1 MKQII
6 QKLWIFV
13 VMLCVSL
20 SVSAYD
26 FEVDGL
32 YYELSSLSNR
42 TCKLTSGKST
52 YSGSLIIPESV
63 NYDGLVFSVTEI
75 DAKAFNSNITEL
87 SIPASIIT
95 IPNGS
100 IRRCKL
106 TKLTFQDGKNP
117 LWNEDYVEKAGSTY
131 GPTYGQPLQY
141 LYIGRT
147 LTGYGSF
154 SHSSSLTEIIIGPCV
169 TKMPSFHGSN
179 KLESVYIPDNVI
191 SLEGGSLEVCLGLKT
206 VYIGNGVS
214 KIPNWFFN
222 GCTALEN
229 VYIGNNVS
237 EIGGAVFR
245 NCKKLTNLF
254 IFSDKLTTIA
264 DNTSDGINDCLP
276 KSISKIYVPSPSR
289 YDNLLN
295 GYYREN
301 LISLNNPSTEYSGK
315 LPDFSYKNNVTGAN
329 ISFSSLGLSCSVG
342 SYNLPI
348 NVIFTFNNG
357 WSTTSEVATS
367 YTINLAPLTVIANDA
382 SRKYG
387 MTNPEF
393 SFSFFGFKNG
403 ETADVLTRMPNVET
417 TATISSNV
425 GTYPIIPSGAE
436 AQNYTFNYE
445 RGTLTITKADQTIEW
460 EQSFGSINVGDVIEL
475 TATSSANL
483 PIKYTATDETIAE
496 IFTQGGKKY
505 VEFLKPGT
513 VSIRAAQEGNEN
525 YNEADRVSKS
535 IKVDLLTSGISL
547 NQNSATLAEGKSL
560 QLTATV
566 TPANASNK
574 TLIWESANPGVAT
587 VDANGKVVAIS
598 QGSTVI
604 TVKTTDGSNISAQC
618 EIKVV
623 KLVDGIKLN
632 LTTVTLTEGQSL
644 LLEATI
650 SPILATNKTIVW
662 SSDNEAVATASQQGK
677 ITAISK
683 GSAVITAKSTDGSG
697 ITASCSVN
705 VVKLVSGI
713 VLSETE
719 MTLNEGQSAQ
729 LIAIVSSDANNKT
742 LAWSSSN
749 EDVATVSKDGNVTA
763 VSKGVAVITVKA
775 TDGSNVSASCTV
787 NVIKIVSGI
796 TLSESELTLNEGE
809 SAQLSATITPELAN
823 NKTLLW
829 TSSNE
834 AVAVVSET
842 GKVTAISKGSAIITA
857 KATDGSNVSA
867 SCVINV
873 VKLIASISLSQTKID
888 MEVGQRTS
896 ITAQINPINVSNP
909 TLWWYSENDNVATVE
924 DGVVTAVGVGRTYIV
939 VESTDGSDVKEK
951 CEVVVEASTAIGTI
965 STNNVNVYVSNR
977 IINIDNVPIN
987 VPVNIFLANGTL
999 VNQEIS
1005 TGKSIT
1011 YQPSSSGIYIILVG
1025 TQSYKVVI
1033 R

>member
-1 MKQII
+1 
-6 QKLWIFV
+6 
-13 VMLCVSL
+13 
-20 SVSAYD
+20 
-26 FEVDGL
+26 
-32 YYELSSLSNR
+32 
-42 TCKLTSGKST
+42 
-52 YSGSLIIPESV
+52 
-63 NYDGLVFSVTEI
+63 
-75 DAKAFNSNITEL
+75 
-87 SIPASIIT
+87 
-95 IPNGS
+95 
-100 IRRCKL
+100 
-106 TKLTFQDGKNP
+106 
-117 LWNEDYVEKAGSTY
+117 
-131 GPTYGQPLQY
+131 
-141 LYIGRT
+141 
-147 LTGYGSF
+147 
-154 SHSSSLTEIIIGPCV
+154 
-169 TKMPSFHGSN
+169 
-179 KLESVYIPDNVI
+179 
-191 SLEGGSLEVCLGLKT
+191 
-206 VYIGNGVS
+206 
-214 KIPNWFFN
+214 
-222 GCTALEN
+222 
-229 VYIGNNVS
+229 
-237 EIGGAVFR
+237 
-245 NCKKLTNLF
+245 
-254 IFSDKLTTIA
+254 
-264 DNTSDGINDCLP
+264 
-276 KSISKIYVPSPSR
+276 
-289 YDNLLN
+289 
-295 GYYREN
+295 
-301 LISLNNPSTEYSGK
+301 
-315 LPDFSYKNNVTGAN
+315 
-329 ISFSSLGLSCSVG
+329 
-342 SYNLPI
+342 
-348 NVIFTFNNG
+348 
-357 WSTTSEVATS
+357 
-367 YTINLAPLTVIANDA
+367 
-382 SRKYG
+382 
-387 MTNPEF
+387 
-393 SFSFFGFKNG
+393 
-403 ETADVLTRMPNVET
+403 MPNVET

-425 GTYPIIPSGAE
+425 GAYPIIPSGAE

-460 EQSFGSINVGDVIEL
+460 EQSFGSVNVGDIIEL

-483 PIKYTATDETIAE
+483 PIKYAATDETIAE

-513 VSIRAAQEGNEN
+513 VSIRATQEGNEN

-644 LLEATI
+644 QLEATI

-662 SSDNEAVATASQQGK
+662 SSDNEAVATVSQQGK

-683 GSAVITAKSTDGSG
+683 GSAVITVKSTDGSG

-729 LIAIVSSDANNKT
+729 LTAIVSSDANNKT

-809 SAQLSATITPELAN
+809 STQLSATITPELAN

-829 TSSNE
+829 SSSNE

-873 VKLIASISLSQTKID
+873 VKLIASISLSKTKID

-909 TLWWYSENDNVATVE
+909 TLRWYSENDNVATVE
-924 DGVVTAVGVGRTYIV
+924 DGVITAVGVGHTYIV

-951 CEVVVEASTAIGTI
+951 CEVVVEASTAIESI
-965 STNNVNVYVSNR
+965 STNNINIYVSNGL
-977 IINIDNVPIN
+977 INIDNVPTK
-987 VPVNIFLANGTL
+987 VPVNIFLANGAL
-999 VNQEIS
+999 VNTEIS
-1005 TGKSIT
+1005 TGESIS
-1011 YQPSSSGIYIILVG
+1011 YQPTSSGIYIISVG
-1025 TQSYKVVI
+1025 TKSYKVVI

>member
-1 MKQII
+1 M
-6 QKLWIFV
+6 
-13 VMLCVSL
+13 
-20 SVSAYD
+20 
-26 FEVDGL
+26 
-32 YYELSSLSNR
+32 
-42 TCKLTSGKST
+42 
-52 YSGSLIIPESV
+52 
-63 NYDGLVFSVTEI
+63 
-75 DAKAFNSNITEL
+75 
-87 SIPASIIT
+87 
-95 IPNGS
+95 
-100 IRRCKL
+100 
-106 TKLTFQDGKNP
+106 
-117 LWNEDYVEKAGSTY
+117 
-131 GPTYGQPLQY
+131 
-141 LYIGRT
+141 
-147 LTGYGSF
+147 
-154 SHSSSLTEIIIGPCV
+154 
-169 TKMPSFHGSN
+169 
-179 KLESVYIPDNVI
+179 
-191 SLEGGSLEVCLGLKT
+191 
-206 VYIGNGVS
+206 
-214 KIPNWFFN
+214 
-222 GCTALEN
+222 
-229 VYIGNNVS
+229 
-237 EIGGAVFR
+237 
-245 NCKKLTNLF
+245 
-254 IFSDKLTTIA
+254 
-264 DNTSDGINDCLP
+264 
-276 KSISKIYVPSPSR
+276 
-289 YDNLLN
+289 
-295 GYYREN
+295 
-301 LISLNNPSTEYSGK
+301 
-315 LPDFSYKNNVTGAN
+315 
-329 ISFSSLGLSCSVG
+329 
-342 SYNLPI
+342 
-348 NVIFTFNNG
+348 
-357 WSTTSEVATS
+357 
-367 YTINLAPLTVIANDA
+367 
-382 SRKYG
+382 
-387 MTNPEF
+387 
-393 SFSFFGFKNG
+393 
-403 ETADVLTRMPNVET
+403 
-417 TATISSNV
+417 
-425 GTYPIIPSGAE
+425 
-436 AQNYTFNYE
+436 
-445 RGTLTITKADQTIEW
+445 
-460 EQSFGSINVGDVIEL
+460 
-475 TATSSANL
+475 
-483 PIKYTATDETIAE
+483 
-496 IFTQGGKKY
+496 
-505 VEFLKPGT
+505 
-513 VSIRAAQEGNEN
+513 
-525 YNEADRVSKS
+525 
-535 IKVDLLTSGISL
+535 
-547 NQNSATLAEGKSL
+547 
-560 QLTATV
+560 

-574 TLIWESANPGVAT
+574 TLIWESANSGVAT
-587 VDANGKVVAIS
+587 VDTNGKVVAIS

-644 LLEATI
+644 QLEATI

-662 SSDNEAVATASQQGK
+662 SSDNEAVATVSQQGK

-729 LIAIVSSDANNKT
+729 LTAIVSSDANNKT

-1011 YQPSSSGIYIILVG
+1011 YQPSSFGFYIILVG